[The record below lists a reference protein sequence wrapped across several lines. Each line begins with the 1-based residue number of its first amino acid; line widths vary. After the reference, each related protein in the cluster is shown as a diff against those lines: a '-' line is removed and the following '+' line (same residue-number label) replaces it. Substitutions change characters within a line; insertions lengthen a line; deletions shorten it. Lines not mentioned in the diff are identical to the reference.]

1 MPRSNGTSKVLSR
14 RQVLQQSLVAA
25 PAGIGAA
32 LLAGGLP
39 AQASAANRNG
49 RGRIS
54 VEDRL
59 DLIELHAHYS
69 WSYDCADADGAAA
82 AFTADGVLEAFG
94 SEAARGRTAISAFI
108 KNLFATERGPVDWQ
122 HNNSHFVFHGS
133 RPACTVYCYWN
144 LLQSTDPP
152 RQYSLR
158 SFGYYKSDCVRVD
171 GDWLIAKR
179 SINRWD
185 RNKLPWA

>member
-1 MPRSNGTSKVLSR
+1 MKRSIGSSKVLSR
-14 RQVLQQSLVAA
+14 RQVLGQGLVVA
-25 PAGIGAA
+25 PVGAM
-32 LLAGGLP
+32 LAGSLP
-39 AQASAANRNG
+39 TEAAAANRNG

-59 DLIELHAHYS
+59 DLIELHAQYS
-69 WSYDCADADGAAA
+69 WCYDCTDSEGAAA

-94 SEAARGRTAISAFI
+94 SEAARGRTAIAAFI
-108 KNLFATERGPVDWQ
+108 KNLLDTEKGPVDWQ
-122 HNNSHFVFHGS
+122 HNNSHFVFHGG

-152 RQYSLR
+152 RQYSVR

-171 GDWLIAKR
+171 GAWLIAKR

-185 RNKLPWA
+185 RKKLPWV